1 MEHSVIKVL
10 KTQLLEVVLERD
22 PEASVQLFAMAAMHG
37 DVDTLDMIIDKIG
50 NKLGNLDEMI
60 HIRDGLKDL
69 VADLD
74 AAVAREQA
82 AEQQAAKET
91 QDLMKKLGL

>member
-60 HIRDGLKDL
+60 HIRDGLRDL

-91 QDLMKKLGL
+91 QGLMKKLGL

>member
-1 MEHSVIKVL
+1 MEHSVIKAL

-22 PEASVQLFAMAAMHG
+22 PEASVQLFTMAAMHG
-37 DVDTLDMIIDKIG
+37 DVETLDMIIDKIG

>member
-22 PEASVQLFAMAAMHG
+22 PEASVQLFTMAAMHG
-37 DVDTLDMIIDKIG
+37 DVETLDMIIDKIG

>member
-60 HIRDGLKDL
+60 HIRDGLRDL

-74 AAVAREQA
+74 AAVAREKA

>member
-10 KTQLLEVVLERD
+10 KAQLLEVVLERD